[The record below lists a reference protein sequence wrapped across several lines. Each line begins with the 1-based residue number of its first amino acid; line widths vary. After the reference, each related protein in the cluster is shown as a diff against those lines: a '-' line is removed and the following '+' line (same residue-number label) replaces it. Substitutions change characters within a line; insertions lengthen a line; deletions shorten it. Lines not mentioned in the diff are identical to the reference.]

1 MTPYEI
7 SQVDQ
12 EHLEQQDT
20 IAEAYYTTG
29 MSDAL
34 ERQFPRWNI
43 EPYLTGYVAG
53 IKQLPSDPSGRIAP
67 GSSAPVSLDDE
78 F

>member
-7 SQVDQ
+7 SQRDQ
-12 EHLEQQDT
+12 ERLEQQDSV
-20 IAEAYYTTG
+20 AEAYYTTG

-53 IKQLPSDPSGRIAP
+53 IKQLPADAAGRIVPDFAL
-67 GSSAPVSLDDE
+67 VSLDDE